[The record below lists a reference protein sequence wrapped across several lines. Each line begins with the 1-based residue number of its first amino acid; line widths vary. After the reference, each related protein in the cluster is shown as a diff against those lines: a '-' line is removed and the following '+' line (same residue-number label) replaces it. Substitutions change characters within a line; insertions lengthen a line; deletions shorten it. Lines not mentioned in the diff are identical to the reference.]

1 MAYVRADIAE
11 DFGMKTEMQ
20 NVAVM
25 GAGIMGHGIA
35 LVCAQ
40 AGKKV
45 FLIESII
52 QAVEAARVRIRDSAE
67 MLRTSGLLNNAQADA
82 AVSNVSFSSRL
93 EDASSADL
101 VFEAIPEKVELK
113 QPLFQL
119 LDRICR
125 PDTIFASNTSAI
137 PITRLAEFSCYP
149 QRVIGT
155 HFFNPAQLIPLVEV
169 ITTEKTSPSVRD
181 LVMQFLSDVGKK
193 PVHIAKDLPGFI
205 ANRLQLALA
214 REAMS
219 LVQKGIATPEA
230 IDTVVK
236 YSFALRM
243 LFSGPLEQ
251 RDWNG
256 LDTHIGAAQTIYP
269 DLEDAKGPLP
279 ILQEKVAKGELG
291 MKTGKGFYDW
301 TSKDVTEV
309 AKRKSQQLVEV
320 LKFVQSNS

>member
-1 MAYVRADIAE
+1 MNME
-11 DFGMKTEMQ
+11 TQK
-20 NVAVM
+20 VAVI

-40 AGKKV
+40 AGAKV
-45 FLIESII
+45 SLIDSSA
-52 QAVEAARVRIRDSAE
+52 QALENGRVRIQESAE
-67 MLRTSGLLNNAQADA
+67 LLRQNGLLEAAQADA
-82 AVSNVSFSSRL
+82 ALTNVIFSSRL
-93 EDASSADL
+93 EEASSADL
-101 VFEAIPEKVELK
+101 VFEAIPERAELK
-113 QPLFQL
+113 QSLFQQ
-119 LDRICR
+119 LDRLCR
-125 PDTIFASNTSAI
+125 PDTVFASNTSAI
-137 PITRLAEFSCYP
+137 PITRLAEFSRNP

-169 ITTEKTSPSVRD
+169 ITTEKTSPTVRD
-181 LVMQFLSDVGKK
+181 LVMELLSAAGKK

-269 DLEDAKGPLP
+269 DLEDAREPLP
-279 ILQEKVAKGELG
+279 ILREKVAKGELG
-291 MKTGKGFYDW
+291 IKTGKGFYDW
-301 TSKDVTEV
+301 TSKDVAEV
-309 AKRKSQQLVEV
+309 RKHKGQQLVNL
-320 LKFVQSNS
+320 LKFLQCNS